1 MSFFVHST
9 SATPGRAS
17 PARWLVLPIAVL
29 LLSSCGGRFASPAA
43 VIDGR
48 ELSVETLQEE
58 LDLLLKQPGF
68 AREERKDL
76 TRRLLAFLIHVEV
89 VRGYGRANGIS
100 VSNQEVDLELQRAVE
115 QTGGTD
121 AFEQQLEA
129 QGLTLPGVR
138 RTIEVNLLF
147 GRVRDAVAE
156 DRLDGTSA
164 SDQEK
169 DAAFQ
174 EWLLDRLA
182 TGDIQVNPR
191 FGRLNPNNGAV
202 EAIRSTEG

>member
-1 MSFFVHST
+1 
-9 SATPGRAS
+9 
-17 PARWLVLPIAVL
+17 
-29 LLSSCGGRFASPAA
+29 

-100 VSNQEVDLELQRAVE
+100 VSNEEVDLELQRAVE